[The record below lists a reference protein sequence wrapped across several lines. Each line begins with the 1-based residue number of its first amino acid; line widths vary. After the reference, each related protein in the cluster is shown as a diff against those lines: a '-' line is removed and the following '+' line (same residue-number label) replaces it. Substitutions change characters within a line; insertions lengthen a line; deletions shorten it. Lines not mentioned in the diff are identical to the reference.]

1 MALSITGTSHTVPPD
16 QRYERRAVLG
26 SGGHATVYLAHD
38 RERNVDVA
46 VKLLHG
52 TWSAHSRE
60 QLHREAESL
69 RRVRHANVVEAHEL
83 LELEGAPALAMAYV
97 PGNTLK
103 AHLAE
108 CTSEGRAFPRDQAL
122 RILSEVAAALD
133 AAHVQDVIHCDIKPS
148 NILLRPSG
156 QAVVVDFGIARVL
169 HATQHRDA
177 TWTAASVGTPRYLAP
192 EQVEGA
198 PVERRTDVYALALLA
213 FELLTG
219 AGPFDRDS
227 DIASALARVRERPR
241 RPSELRPD
249 LDHQVDRV
257 FAKALAQ
264 RVEARHTSASAFV
277 TELEHALGASHRVSS
292 RKWLMLPLVVV
303 VVIGAIAATALTL
316 QPAADRSQGLAT
328 ASNAIPRGPLRYA
341 VPLAGTMD
349 GLRTTHGQV
358 RARAN
363 SLEFYSN
370 NATEQEDSGVL
381 VTGMQ
386 QPLNDYVAELELAVT
401 PGSAGRMVWH
411 LREATETYHLHLEGD
426 GRARFVHCRDTTCTD
441 MSPTASVGPIG
452 DGGRVR
458 LEVLVEGPR
467 LALFANGRAVLDVT
481 DDRVP
486 TTSRVQRLA
495 YGRRGPGTMTVYAL
509 SYYDVAK

>member
-1 MALSITGTSHTVPPD
+1 MALSISGTSGTVPPD

-38 RERNVDVA
+38 RERNADVA

-52 TWSAHSRE
+52 AWSAHSRE

-83 LELEGAPALAMAYV
+83 LELDGAPALAMAYV

-108 CTSEGRAFPRDQAL
+108 CTSAGRTFPSDRTL
-122 RILSEVAAALD
+122 RVLREVAAALD
-133 AAHVQDVIHCDIKPS
+133 AAHAQGVIHCDVKPS

-156 QAVVVDFGIARVL
+156 EAVVVDFGIARVL

-177 TWTAASVGTPRYLAP
+177 TWTAAGVGTPRYLAP
-192 EQVEGA
+192 EQVEGS
-198 PVERRTDVYALALLA
+198 PVERRTDVYALALVA

-227 DIASALARVRERPR
+227 EIASALARVRERPR
-241 RPSELRPD
+241 RASELRPD
-249 LDHQVDRV
+249 LGREVDRV
-257 FAKALAQ
+257 FARALAQ
-264 RVEARHTSASAFV
+264 RVDARHATASAFV
-277 TELEHALGASHRVSS
+277 ADLEHALGESSRVSS
-292 RKWLMLPLVVV
+292 RMWLLLRLVAA
-303 VVIGAIAATALTL
+303 VVIGAVAVTALAL
-316 QPAADRSQGLAT
+316 QPAADPSHGLAP
-328 ASNAIPRGPLRYA
+328 ANSAIQRGPLRYA

-386 QPLNDYVAELELAVT
+386 PVHDYVAELEMAVT

-411 LREATETYHLHLEGD
+411 LREAAETYHLHIEGD
-426 GRARFVHCRDTTCTD
+426 GRARFVHCRDTTCSD
-441 MSPTASVGPIG
+441 ISPTGSVGPLG
-452 DGGRVR
+452 DGRRVR
-458 LEVLVEGPR
+458 LEVLVQGPR
-467 LALFANGRAVLDVT
+467 LALFADGRPVLDVA

-486 TTSRVQRLA
+486 TTTRVPRLA
-495 YGRRGPGTMTVYAL
+495 YGRRGPGTMTVFTLAF
-509 SYYDVAK
+509 YDVR